1 MLYVGKCAVSCIVSL
16 LFVSLFLVDLN
27 ILLPLAIDFELAAGL
42 IIGFAFWA
50 GALMHLLL
58 ANRWQTTLLSYVFAS
73 IALGALFLVLR

>member
-42 IIGFAFWA
+42 IIGFALWV
-50 GALMHLLL
+50 GVLMHLLL